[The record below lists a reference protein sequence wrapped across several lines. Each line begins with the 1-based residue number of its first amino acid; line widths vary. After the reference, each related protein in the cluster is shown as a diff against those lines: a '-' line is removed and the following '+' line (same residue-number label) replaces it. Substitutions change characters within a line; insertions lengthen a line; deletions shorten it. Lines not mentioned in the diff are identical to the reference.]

1 MYQEIAVKNIS
12 IHHRRNGVD
21 QQKKYRSQL
30 MMPIS
35 TEWETV
41 YPKNIVSTLVRFTE
55 TDLLLLLQFYQ
66 DSVFFSK
73 TTSIWKKQM
82 SFLARLLFPPYGL
95 HRTISGKV
103 RANVFA
109 SIECIG
115 LDNG

>member
-41 YPKNIVSTLVRFTE
+41 YPKNIVSTLVRFSE
-55 TDLLLLLQFYQ
+55 TDLRLLDQLYTCQTFI
-66 DSVFFSK
+66 FFSI
-73 TTSIWKKQM
+73 TCAFYFVLRSI
-82 SFLARLLFPPYGL
+82 
-95 HRTISGKV
+95 HRCMKYVILY
-103 RANVFA
+103 
-109 SIECIG
+109 ECCIT
-115 LDNG
+115 